1 MLRSISSS
9 DGLMR
14 LGRWYSAT
22 AAVVI
27 LCLSGCTALQRSDLD
42 LSHVEGLHSDPERT
56 WTQDFRPRDGGGDFF
71 GVSNRARQIERNVG
85 IR

>member
-1 MLRSISSS
+1 MLRSISCS
-9 DGLMR
+9 DRLMR

-27 LCLSGCTALQRSDLD
+27 LCLSGCTAFQRSDFD
-42 LSHVEGLHSDPERT
+42 LSHAEGLRSRPECS
-56 WTQDFRPRDGGGDFF
+56 WGQDFRPRDSRGDFF
-71 GVSNRARQIERNVG
+71 GVSNRARQIEKSVG